1 MSLFSEKPFT
11 VDRIFRIGIS
21 IALFIAIIL
30 LLKFLSNVLIPFVIA
45 LILAYL
51 MNPLVLFIQKLI
63 HKRALAVLSSIFLVI
78 GAFVLIGILITPMV
92 MKELSHMGNLLS
104 ELLKDS
110 EIKQR
115 AMSILPQDL
124 WQYLQD
130 FATKQNVQS
139 FFSMKSISSIFGS
152 ATQKALPEL
161 MGLFSGTV
169 SLILG
174 IIGLAIILLYLI
186 FILLDYDSLIFQW
199 KNMIPPHQRNFVIDL
214 IEDFTE
220 AMNKYFRA
228 QALIACII
236 ATIYSVGFCIIGLP
250 MGILLGICIG
260 ILCMIPYLQILGIIP
275 AIFLAFMYSLESGQG
290 FSLTLLYVGIV
301 FLVVEIIQDTI
312 LTPKI
317 MGKVI
322 GLNPA
327 VILLSIS
334 IWGKLL
340 GILGLLIALPLTYFL
355 LSYYKRHIAESASD
369 TSEKPQQTS

>member
-1 MSLFSEKPFT
+1 MSLFSDKPFT
-11 VDRIFRIGIS
+11 IDRIFRIGIS
-21 IALFIAIIL
+21 IALFIAIIM
-30 LLKFLSNVLIPFVIA
+30 LLKFLSNVLIPFVLA

-51 MNPLVLFIQKLI
+51 MNPLVLVIQKVI
-63 HKRALAVLSSIFLVI
+63 RKRALAVLACIIIVLGAIVLV
-78 GAFVLIGILITPMV
+78 GIILTPMV
-92 MKELSHMGNLLS
+92 IKELSHMGNLLS
-104 ELLKDS
+104 ELLKES

-130 FATKQNVQS
+130 FATKQNVQN
-139 FFSMKSISSIFGS
+139 FFSMKSVSTIFGS
-152 ATQKALPEL
+152 ASQKALPEL
-161 MGLFSGTV
+161 MGLFSGTI

-174 IIGLAIILLYLI
+174 IVGLAVILLYLI
-186 FILLDYDSLIFQW
+186 FILLDYDSLLLQW
-199 KNMIPPHQRNFVIDL
+199 KNLIPSNQRNFVIGIL
-214 IEDFTE
+214 EDFTD

-228 QALIACII
+228 QALIAFII
-236 ATIYSVGFCIIGLP
+236 AAIYSIGFSIIGLP

-275 AIFLAFMYSLESGQG
+275 AIFLAFMYSLETGQNFG
-290 FSLTLLYVGIV
+290 LTFLYVGIV
-301 FLVVEIIQDTI
+301 FLVVEIVQDAI

-340 GILGLLIALPLTYFL
+340 GILGLLIALPLTYFI
-355 LSYYKRHIAESASD
+355 LSYYKRFIAKSASEI
-369 TSEKPQQTS
+369 TEKPQQPS